1 MALSQRN
8 LSEARSINGLRP
20 AMLME

>member
-8 LSEARSINGLRP
+8 LSEARSISWLRP
-20 AMLME
+20 AMLVE